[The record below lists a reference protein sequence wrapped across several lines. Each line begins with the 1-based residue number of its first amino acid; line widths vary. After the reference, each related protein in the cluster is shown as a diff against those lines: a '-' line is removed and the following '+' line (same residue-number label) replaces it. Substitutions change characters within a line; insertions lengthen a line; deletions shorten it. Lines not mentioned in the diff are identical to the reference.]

1 MARLELKCK
10 NLWLNT
16 LSVLCATTKRGTDC
30 TMTHKTEY
38 FSNYCTIF
46 LQPAPGI
53 FSNFSCMFLYPFF
66 FSKSNMNCSN
76 LLDMINPQEQI
87 KIRILLPKIVLAI
100 HCLNKLLSWSQDIF
114 KFSAISLKFQKNL
127 SITTTFFSH
136 SKSDKFW

>member
-1 MARLELKCK
+1 MHTNKVFSHVACKSGYAKLFSCPPMFLSLPKNLKMARLELKCK

-53 FSNFSCMFLYPFF
+53 FFTLSKETNGRSSGQTPFT
-66 FSKSNMNCSN
+66 
-76 LLDMINPQEQI
+76 III
-87 KIRILLPKIVLAI
+87 KTP
-100 HCLNKLLSWSQDIF
+100 
-114 KFSAISLKFQKNL
+114 QKNHL
-127 SITTTFFSH
+127 VVLHQQCHI
-136 SKSDKFW
+136 